1 MNIAVCICQVP
12 DSASAV
18 AVIDGALD
26 MTRAAW
32 VMNPY
37 DEFAVEEAILLRDRF
52 PGSTVTALGASPE
65 SGKDLLQKAL
75 AMGADRAFDVRSF
88 SPLQDPFQTA
98 WVLAEAVRNLYGEVL
113 PDLVLCGRESL
124 DFQNA
129 SVPAMLAGMLG
140 MVFTGPVSALRAE
153 GEHLELERET
163 EGGTELLVARLPLV
177 ISTEKGLNTPRKTG
191 IRQVM
196 EARKKP
202 LEILQAS
209 QPPPPKVSLESVET
223 VSKKKR
229 CRFAATPEELA
240 GMLHADGH
248 FRHISGED

>member
-18 AVIDGALD
+18 AVLDGALD
-26 MTRAAW
+26 MTGVSW

-37 DEFAVEEAILLRDRF
+37 DEFALEEALLLREQF
-52 PGSTVTALGASPE
+52 PDSTVTALAASPE
-65 SGKDLLQKAL
+65 TGKELLQKAL
-75 AMGADRAFDVRSF
+75 AMGADRAFEVRS

-98 WVLAEAVRNLYGEVL
+98 WVLAEAVRNLYGKAL

-124 DFQNA
+124 DYQNA
-129 SVPAMLAGMLG
+129 SVPAMLAVMLDLA
-140 MVFTGPVSALRAE
+140 FIGPVSALRTD
-153 GEHLELERET
+153 GERLELERET
-163 EGGTELLVARLPLV
+163 EGGTELLVARPPLV
-177 ISTEKGLNTPRKTG
+177 ISAEKGLNTPRKTG

-209 QPPPPKVSLESVET
+209 EPPPPLVCLEGVEP
-223 VSKKKR
+223 VSKKRR
-229 CRFAATPEELA
+229 CRYAATPEELA
-240 GMLHADGH
+240 AMLDGDGH
-248 FRHISGED
+248 LRQISGEG